1 MNLVI
6 VESPA
11 KAKTINKYLGDNYTV
26 LASYGHI
33 RDLPSKN
40 GSVDPE
46 NKFQMEW
53 EIDSFSKKYLKEI
66 TDVAKDSDKII
77 LATDPDREGEAIAW
91 HVKEFL
97 DEKKI
102 LKDKKIERVV
112 FNEITK
118 KAVINGIENPR
129 SLEGQLVD
137 AYMARRALDY
147 LVGFNISPILWTKL
161 PGSKSAG
168 RVQSVALRLLTERE
182 HEIEVFNPEEFW
194 TINVNFITS
203 SKNILTSSISEL
215 NGEKI
220 EKFSF
225 RNKEDVNNAISKI
238 KEKKYSIKDITS
250 KIYTRNPSGPFTTS
264 TLQQS
269 ASSKLGFGASRTMQ
283 IAQRLY
289 QGIEIDG
296 DTKGLI
302 TYMRTDGTNIS
313 KEAIPL
319 FRKYIEENYGDDY
332 LPEQANNYSGKK
344 AKNAQ
349 EAHEA
354 IRPTE
359 IKNSPESIKKY
370 LSTDQ
375 YKLYDLIWSRA
386 LSSQMQPAKFDRKT
400 ILITSEDGKN
410 ILKSS
415 GSTVKFDGFL
425 KLQKIDENDDEKILP
440 EVSKGPIEI
449 KEFNDEQHFT
459 QPPPRFSEASLV
471 KKLEELGIGRP
482 STYASIISVI
492 SNRGYADIVNKRFF
506 PTDRGK
512 LLSAFLEKL
521 FSRYVDY
528 DFTAKLEDQLDDI
541 TSGKENWI
549 KVLDQFWIDF
559 NKNVL
564 NVKEKRTRE
573 VLDLLNDSL
582 GKLIFDTDENGKI
595 DRKCKL
601 CQTGELSLK
610 NSFRGGAFIGCS
622 GYPECKF
629 TRPLSKIK
637 ASQQVN
643 LAEPKL
649 IGKNDIGKDIYL
661 KNGRFGPYL
670 QYELSDEE
678 IENIKKPKTK
688 TKKKKKEE
696 SNFKNVSIPKG
707 LDIENVD
714 LDKAK
719 YLCSLPKIIGKH
731 PDLDKDITINVG
743 RFGPYLKCDNKS
755 ARLESI
761 DELFNIGLNRAITL
775 ISEAKPG
782 RISSSIIKDLGEHPE
797 DKKPVRIMKGQYGP
811 YIKYKSLNATIPEEK
826 DPAELTMEEAL
837 ILIEKRK
844 EYDRSKKRKKKMK
857 LLIFIILILNLC
869 LSTSFSAEKKDC
881 SKFKK
886 FSKNHIAC
894 KASNLKAG
902 TKNTAGK
909 IKNKTGNILKVTTGI
924 FKKN

>member
-11 KAKTINKYLGDNYTV
+11 KAKTINKYLGENYTV

-40 GSVDPE
+40 GSVNPDD
-46 NKFQMEW
+46 KFKMIW
-53 EIDSFSKKYLKEI
+53 EVDSFSKKYLKEI
-66 TDVAKDSDKII
+66 TDAAKKSEKII

-91 HVKEFL
+91 HVKEYL

-118 KAVINGIENPR
+118 KAVTNGIDNPR
-129 SLEGQLVD
+129 KIESNLVD

-182 HEIEVFNPEEFW
+182 HEIEQFIPEEFW
-194 TINVNFITS
+194 TLNVNFKTL
-203 SKNILTSSISEL
+203 KGEILNSNLIIL
-215 NGEKI
+215 NNNKI

-225 RNKEDVNNAISKI
+225 KNKQDINNAIEVI
-238 KEKKYSIKDITS
+238 KKSKYSITDITS
-250 KIYTRNPSGPFTTS
+250 KIYTRNPLGPFTTS
-264 TLQQS
+264 TLQQT

-289 QGIEIDG
+289 QGIDIDG
-296 DTKGLI
+296 DTVGLI

-313 KEAIPL
+313 KDAISE
-319 FRKYIEENYGDDY
+319 FRTFIKSSFGDNY
-332 LPEQANNYSGKK
+332 LPKEPNNYSGKK

-354 IRPTE
+354 IRPTD
-359 IKNSPESIKKY
+359 ISRTPDIMKKF

-375 YKLYDLIWSRA
+375 IKLYDLIWSRA
-386 LSSQMQPAKFDRKT
+386 LSSQMEAAKFDRKT
-400 ILITSEDGKN
+400 ITIISDDNLNQFKC
-410 ILKSS
+410 S
-415 GSTVKFDGFL
+415 GSIIKFDGFL
-425 KLQKIDENDDEKILP
+425 KLTRIDDEDEKILP
-440 EVSKGPIEI
+440 NVDKEEVSCDEYI
-449 KEFNDEQHFT
+449 DEQHFT
-459 QPPPRFSEASLV
+459 QPPPRYSEASIV

-492 SNRGYADIVNKRFF
+492 SNRGYADVINKRFF

-521 FSRYVDY
+521 FSKYVDY
-528 DFTAKLEDQLDDI
+528 GFTAGLEEQLDDI
-541 TSGKENWI
+541 TSGKEEWI
-549 KVLDQFWIDF
+549 KVLDNFWKDF
-559 NKNVL
+559 NNNVS

-582 GKLIFDTDENGKI
+582 GELIFEADENGNI
-595 DRKCKL
+595 NRKCKL
-601 CQTGELSLK
+601 CDTGELSLK

-622 GYPECKF
+622 NYPECKF
-629 TRPLSKIK
+629 TRPLSKSK
-637 ASQQVN
+637 ANDQIS

-649 IGKNDIGKDIYL
+649 IGQNENGKEIYL

-670 QYELSDEE
+670 QYEMTNEE
-678 IENIKKPKTK
+678 TSTAKR
-688 TKKKKKEE
+688 KKKKDNE
-696 SNFKNVSIPKG
+696 NLKNVSIPKG
-707 LDIENVD
+707 IEIDKID

-719 YLCSLPKIIGKH
+719 YLCSLPKVIGQH
-731 PDLDKDITINVG
+731 PENGKDITINSG
-743 RFGPYLKCDNKS
+743 RFGPYLKCENKS
-755 ARLESI
+755 ARLENVE
-761 DELFNIGLNRAITL
+761 ELFSIGLNRAITL
-775 ISEAKPG
+775 IAEAKPG
-782 RISSSIIKDLGEHPE
+782 RISSSLIKDLGEHPD

-826 DPAELTMEEAL
+826 DPVELTMDEAL

-844 EYDRSKKRKKKMK
+844 EYDKNKKRGKK
-857 LLIFIILILNLC
+857 
-869 LSTSFSAEKKDC
+869 
-881 SKFKK
+881 
-886 FSKNHIAC
+886 
-894 KASNLKAG
+894 
-902 TKNTAGK
+902 
-909 IKNKTGNILKVTTGI
+909 
-924 FKKN
+924 

>member
-11 KAKTINKYLGDNYTV
+11 KAKTINKYLGSDYTV

-46 NKFQMEW
+46 NDFKMIW

-66 TDVAKDSDKII
+66 TDSAKNSSKII

-91 HVKEFL
+91 HVREFL
-97 DEKKI
+97 EEKKL
-102 LKDKKIERVV
+102 LKDKKVERVV

-118 KAVINGIENPR
+118 KAVTSGIDNPR
-129 SLEGQLVD
+129 QIEPQLVD

-182 HEIEVFNPEEFW
+182 HEIEIFKPDEFW
-194 TINVNFITS
+194 TLNVIFEDKNKSKITSNVNQ
-203 SKNILTSSISEL
+203 L
-215 NGEKI
+215 NGKKI
-220 EKFSF
+220 EKFTFKS
-225 RNKEDVNNAISKI
+225 KDDVNKAINEI
-238 KEKKYSIKDITS
+238 KKKEYQISDISS

-264 TLQQS
+264 TLQQT

-289 QGIEIDG
+289 QGIDIEG
-296 DTKGLI
+296 DTIGLI

-313 KEAIPL
+313 KDAIET
-319 FRKYIEENYGDDY
+319 FRSYISDNFGKNY
-332 LPEQANNYSGKK
+332 LPQSSLNYSGKK

-359 IKNSPESIKKY
+359 ISRNPESLKKY
-370 LSTDQ
+370 LSSDQ
-375 YKLYDLIWSRA
+375 YKLYNLIWSRA
-386 LSSQMQPAKFDRKT
+386 LSSQMESAKFDRKT
-400 ILITSEDGKN
+400 ITITSKDKEN
-410 ILKSS
+410 IFKAS
-415 GSTVKFDGFL
+415 GSVLKFDGYL
-425 KLQKIDENDDEKILP
+425 KLTNIEDENENEKILP
-440 EVSKGPIEI
+440 DVEKGSVNIN
-449 KEFNDEQHFT
+449 EFIDEQHFT
-459 QPPPRFSEASLV
+459 QPPPRYSEASLV

-492 SNRGYADIVNKRFF
+492 ANRGYADIENKRFF

-521 FSRYVDY
+521 FTKYVDY

-549 KVLDQFWIDF
+549 KVLEQFWKDF
-559 NKNVL
+559 NLNVSS
-564 NVKEKRTRE
+564 VKEKRTRE
-573 VLDLLNDSL
+573 VLDLLNESL
-582 GKLIFDTDENGKI
+582 GSLIFEVDKEGKI
-595 DRKCKL
+595 DRKCQL
-601 CQTGELSLK
+601 CNQGQLSLK

-622 GYPECKF
+622 NYPECKF
-629 TRPLSKIK
+629 TRPLSKSK
-637 ASQQVN
+637 AAQQLT

-649 IGKNDIGKDIYL
+649 IGQNDFGKDIFL

-670 QYELSDEE
+670 QFEKEIIEE
-678 IENIKKPKTK
+678 ENKIKKRKK
-688 TKKKKKEE
+688 VKKKDD
-696 SNFKNVSIPKG
+696 NIKNVSIPKG
-707 LDIENVD
+707 IDYKVID

-719 YLCSLPKIIGKH
+719 FLCSLPISLGKN
-731 PDLDKDITINVG
+731 PENDKDITLNVG
-743 RFGPYLKCDNKS
+743 RFGPYLKCENKS
-755 ARLESI
+755 ARLENV
-761 DELFNIGLNRAITL
+761 DELFSIGLNRAITL
-775 ISEAKPG
+775 IAEAKPG
-782 RISSSIIKDLGEHPE
+782 RISSALIKDLGEHPE

-826 DPAELTMEEAL
+826 DPTELTMEEAL

-844 EYDRSKKRKKKMK
+844 EYDKNKKRKK
-857 LLIFIILILNLC
+857 
-869 LSTSFSAEKKDC
+869 
-881 SKFKK
+881 
-886 FSKNHIAC
+886 
-894 KASNLKAG
+894 
-902 TKNTAGK
+902 
-909 IKNKTGNILKVTTGI
+909 
-924 FKKN
+924 

>member
-11 KAKTINKYLGDNYTV
+11 KAKTINKYLGKDYTV

-46 NKFQMEW
+46 NKFKMIW
-53 EIDSFSKKYLKEI
+53 EVDSFSKKYLKEI

-225 RNKEDVNNAISKI
+225 RNKEDINNAISKI

-415 GSTVKFDGFL
+415 GSTIKFDGFL

-601 CQTGELSLK
+601 CQTG
-610 NSFRGGAFIGCS
+610 
-622 GYPECKF
+622 
-629 TRPLSKIK
+629 
-637 ASQQVN
+637 
-643 LAEPKL
+643 
-649 IGKNDIGKDIYL
+649 
-661 KNGRFGPYL
+661 
-670 QYELSDEE
+670 
-678 IENIKKPKTK
+678 
-688 TKKKKKEE
+688 
-696 SNFKNVSIPKG
+696 
-707 LDIENVD
+707 
-714 LDKAK
+714 
-719 YLCSLPKIIGKH
+719 
-731 PDLDKDITINVG
+731 
-743 RFGPYLKCDNKS
+743 
-755 ARLESI
+755 
-761 DELFNIGLNRAITL
+761 
-775 ISEAKPG
+775 
-782 RISSSIIKDLGEHPE
+782 RI
-797 DKKPVRIMKGQYGP
+797 
-811 YIKYKSLNATIPEEK
+811 
-826 DPAELTMEEAL
+826 
-837 ILIEKRK
+837 
-844 EYDRSKKRKKKMK
+844 
-857 LLIFIILILNLC
+857 
-869 LSTSFSAEKKDC
+869 
-881 SKFKK
+881 KFKK
-886 FSKNHIAC
+886 
-894 KASNLKAG
+894 
-902 TKNTAGK
+902 
-909 IKNKTGNILKVTTGI
+909 
-924 FKKN
+924 